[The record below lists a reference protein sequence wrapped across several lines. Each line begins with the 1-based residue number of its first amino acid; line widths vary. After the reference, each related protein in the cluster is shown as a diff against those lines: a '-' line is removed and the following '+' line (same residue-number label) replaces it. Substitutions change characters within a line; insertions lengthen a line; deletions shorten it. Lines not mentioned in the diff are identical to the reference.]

1 VSIDESRARRY
12 ARAPI
17 FMRFIAHV
25 IDLVIVVVPVF
36 VGVVVFI
43 TLEMNDHQVVG
54 RSIALA
60 IFLAVLY
67 YTFAKDGRPGGQSF
81 GKRAAKLMVVN
92 VSTNQPCTARE
103 SAIRS
108 LLLLALGLVPVLGW
122 FIEPIALLVDEHGRR
137 LGDKAAGTQVIEV
150 EQYTS

>member
-1 VSIDESRARRY
+1 MSCVGGAPPPNPHRRLDASSSKIARARFESSFSATASGENVSTADSRARRY

-81 GKRAAKLMVVN
+81 GKRAA
-92 VSTNQPCTARE
+92 
-103 SAIRS
+103 
-108 LLLLALGLVPVLGW
+108 
-122 FIEPIALLVDEHGRR
+122 
-137 LGDKAAGTQVIEV
+137 
-150 EQYTS
+150 